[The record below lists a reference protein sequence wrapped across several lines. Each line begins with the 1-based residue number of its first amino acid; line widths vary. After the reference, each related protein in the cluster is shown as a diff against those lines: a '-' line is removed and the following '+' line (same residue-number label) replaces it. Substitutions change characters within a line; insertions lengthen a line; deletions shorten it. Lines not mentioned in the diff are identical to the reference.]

1 MRKFFDRSLWIFLLI
16 GIGNTALAFVIMQG
30 LNRLWGEGYWA
41 PSAIAYTLTSV
52 LSYVLNRRFS
62 FQNDAPVV
70 STAWRFVLVI
80 GVCYLI
86 AHVIAPPVTGWALR
100 QLPATSA
107 SADQI
112 AMAVAQ
118 VLFTGLNYLGQRFF
132 AFQKLPE

>member
-1 MRKFFDRSLWIFLLI
+1 MRKLFDRSLWIFILI
-16 GIGNTALAFVIMQG
+16 GIGNTALSFVIMQG

-41 PSAIAYTLTSV
+41 PSAIAYVLTSL
-52 LSYVLNRRFS
+52 LSYVLNKRFS
-62 FQNDAPVV
+62 FQNADSVA
-70 STAWRFVLVI
+70 STAWRFALVI
-80 GVCYLI
+80 GACYLI
-86 AHVIAPPVTGWALR
+86 AHLIARPATNWALR

-132 AFQKLPE
+132 AFKKRPE